1 MTREPEW
8 SDWRVFLAVARHGS
22 TLGAGRALRLS
33 QSTAARRITAL
44 EEALGVRLFERRAH
58 GYRLTDAGTA
68 VLPMADAVEASALA
82 AQAQAQAQARA
93 LGGTVRITTEEVF
106 AVTLLT
112 PWLRE
117 LHALHP
123 EIRIEVDC
131 SRELR
136 DLGAGDADIALRSTR
151 KPQAEGLVGRVLQ
164 PDDWALYCSR
174 DYAARN
180 GRPMSRRD
188 LLQHDII
195 GGGGGGLWR
204 VYSAWLEEMGL
215 RERVTM
221 LYDGSNGLL
230 SGIRSG
236 LGVGVLPCI
245 VAKADPDLLQCLR
258 PTSQHDRK
266 LWLLTHER
274 VRHNPAVRL
283 VTDFLY
289 ERLMRHIRA
298 AEPAALNPPE
308 PEPLLRAVP

>member
-22 TLGAGRALRLS
+22 TLAAGKALRMS
-33 QSTAARRITAL
+33 QSTAARRVSTL
-44 EEALGVRLFERRAH
+44 EEALAVRLFERRAH
-58 GYRLTDAGTA
+58 GYRLTDAGEA
-68 VLPMADAVEASALA
+68 VLPRAEALEAAAVVAEE
-82 AQAQAQAQARA
+82 QAKAQARA
-93 LGGTVRITTEEVF
+93 LGGTVRITTDELF

-123 EIRIEVDC
+123 DIRIELDC
-131 SRELR
+131 TRELR
-136 DLGAGDADIALRSTR
+136 GLGAGEADVALRSTA
-151 KPQAEGLVGRVLQ
+151 KPQPEGLVGRVLQ
-164 PDDWALYCSR
+164 DDDWALYCSR
-174 DYAARN
+174 DYAAQHGLPTN
-180 GRPMSRRD
+180 RRD
-188 LLQHDII
+188 LRHHNII

-204 VYSAWLEEMGL
+204 VYSAWLEDMGL
-215 RERVTM
+215 LDRVTM
-221 LYDGSNGLL
+221 HYDGSNGLL

-245 VAKADPDLLQCLR
+245 VARADSDLLQCLR
-258 PTSQHDRK
+258 PTREHDRK

-289 ERLMRHIRA
+289 ERMIRHIRA
-298 AEPAALNPPE
+298 TEPELSPR

>member
-22 TLGAGRALRLS
+22 TLGAGKALRLS
-33 QSTAARRITAL
+33 QSTAARRVTAL

-68 VLPMADAVEASALA
+68 VLPLAEALEAAALA
-82 AQAQAQAQARA
+82 AEGQAKAQARA

-117 LHALHP
+117 LHGLHP
-123 EIRIEVDC
+123 EIRIELDC
-131 SRELR
+131 TRELR
-136 DLGAGDADIALRSTR
+136 DLGAGEADVALRSTSR
-151 KPQAEGLVGRVLQ
+151 SEPEGVVGRPLQ
-164 PDDWALYCSR
+164 SDDWALYCSR
-174 DYAARN
+174 DYAARH
-180 GRPMSRRD
+180 GLPESRRD
-188 LLQHDII
+188 LMQHNII

-204 VYSAWLEEMGL
+204 VYSGWLEQMGL
-215 RERVTM
+215 LDRVTM
-221 LYDGSNGLL
+221 HYDGSNGLL
-230 SGIRSG
+230 SGIKSG

-245 VAKADPDLLQCLR
+245 VARADPDLLQCLR
-258 PTSQHDRK
+258 PMSQHDRK

-274 VRHNPAVRL
+274 VRHNPSVRL

-289 ERLMRHIRA
+289 DRLVRHIRA
-298 AEPAALNPPE
+298 IEQESPSPPARLIPVAP
-308 PEPLLRAVP
+308 